1 MQGDNMSKR
10 KSDKTDIQAQ
20 IQTQNT
26 DTGLPAFNTDDTRHY
41 ERKNM
46 PKGAFKKN
54 QGSK

>member
-1 MQGDNMSKR
+1 MSKR
-10 KSDKTDIQAQ
+10 KSDKTNIQAQ